1 MIRKMLYLPVICLAL
16 SVLLSQTVL
25 AQTTPTI
32 TASKVSEAALDAYS
46 ARVRKIVFARW
57 KLPVVERTTIVRVEA
72 TVGPDGKAS
81 DSKIFVSPT
90 LPNDAEVKR
99 SVGVILENTAFPT
112 PPGDGPVAVE
122 FKLLAQIGPLLSSC
136 SPLTVYIPE
145 TLADRAGEV
154 IPRSSLEGM
163 VQAIARWNLAA
174 GDNKTAVIIPV
185 SDPTRAAVRIEAYE
199 DMPIF
204 GPYLTDDSTGQTVVR
219 VTVKRPVAGA
229 MSGGF
234 RTYRPDR
241 IAQQTMFQLG
251 RLLGLAPSPERNNI
265 LSPAFSDM
273 DMRIRTPNSTT
284 KDVQVYAVRS
294 LDGAV
299 GSSQPPTGG
308 PARSRSEGGSLGNST
323 FDEDRELPL
332 EERTISASQLE
343 QVLKQ
348 GRSNSCAI

>member
-25 AQTTPTI
+25 AQTATTI

-57 KLPVVERTTIVRVEA
+57 KLPIVERTTIVRVET
-72 TVGPDGKAS
+72 TVSPDGKAS
-81 DSKIFVSPT
+81 ESKIFVSPT

-136 SPLTVYIPE
+136 SPLTVYVPE
-145 TLADRAGEV
+145 TLADRTGEV

-163 VQAIARWNLAA
+163 VQAITRWNQAA
-174 GDNKTAVIIPV
+174 GDKKTAVIVPV

-199 DMPIF
+199 DMPAF
-204 GPYLTDDSTGQTVVR
+204 GPYLTDNATGQTVVR
-219 VTVKRPVAGA
+219 VALKRPVAGA
-229 MSGGF
+229 VSGGF
-234 RTYRPDR
+234 RSYQPDR
-241 IAQQTMFQLG
+241 VAQQTMFQLG
-251 RLLGLAPSPERNNI
+251 RLLGLAPSAERNNI

-273 DMRIRTPNSTT
+273 DMRVRTPNSST
-284 KDVQVYAVRS
+284 KNVQVYMGRS
-294 LDGAV
+294 ADGSFQSRQG
-299 GSSQPPTGG
+299 GSSPRG
-308 PARSRSEGGSLGNST
+308 SSGSLESNTIDDDS
-323 FDEDRELPL
+323 EYPL